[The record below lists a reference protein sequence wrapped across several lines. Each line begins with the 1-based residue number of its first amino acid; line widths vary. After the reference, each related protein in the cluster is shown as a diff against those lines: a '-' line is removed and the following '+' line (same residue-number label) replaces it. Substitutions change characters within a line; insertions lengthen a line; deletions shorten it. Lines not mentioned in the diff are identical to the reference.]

1 MGIAIV
7 ITIVIPNIVLLMGGE
22 GARKQ
27 VVPVLIM
34 GIAIVIVVIVV
45 VVVRLTDGGEGGR

>member
-7 ITIVIPNIVLLMGGE
+7 VAIVIPNIVLLMGGE

-34 GIAIVIVVIVV
+34 GIAIAVVVVV